1 MALADRLP
9 SRQFILFCISGGIA
23 FLIDA
28 GLTHLLIHGVGIEP
42 FRARIP
48 AIAVAV
54 LFTWLFNRYLS
65 FRHRR
70 SRKRLA
76 EFGRYLLGNAFGLC
90 ANYGAY
96 ALVIAT
102 LAVSREWPVIAVAA
116 GSIAGLLV
124 NYASARHFVFRE
136 RH

>member
-9 SRQFILFCISGGIA
+9 SRQLVLFSISGGLA
-23 FLIDA
+23 FLVDA
-28 GLTHLLIHGVGIEP
+28 GVTHLLIHQFGVEP

-48 AIAVAV
+48 AIALAV
-54 LFTWLFNRYLS
+54 LFTWLFNRYIS

-70 SRKRLA
+70 SRNRLA
-76 EFGRYLLGNAFGLC
+76 EFGRYLLGNAFGLA

-102 LAVSREWPVIAVAA
+102 VAFTREWPIFAVAA
-116 GSIAGLLV
+116 GSIAGFLI
-124 NYASARHFVFRE
+124 NYASAHHFVFRE
-136 RH
+136 RD